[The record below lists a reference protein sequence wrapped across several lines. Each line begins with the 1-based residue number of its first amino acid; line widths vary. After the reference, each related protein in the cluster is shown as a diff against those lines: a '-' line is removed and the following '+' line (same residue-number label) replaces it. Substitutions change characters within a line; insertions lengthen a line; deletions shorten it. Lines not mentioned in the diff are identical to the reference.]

1 MISEYVKEFTYEE
14 LLATLEIINT
24 IKREYKTTRQKEKI
38 ELAEMKYNYWKM
50 VSEIRGRYPVVL
62 GGQGY

>member
-1 MISEYVKEFTYEE
+1 MIDKYVKEFTYEE

-50 VSEIRGRYPVVL
+50 VSEIRGRSPVVL

>member
-50 VSEIRGRYPVVL
+50 VSEIRGFSPVFL

>member
-1 MISEYVKEFTYEE
+1 MIDKYVKEFTYDE
-14 LLATLEIINT
+14 LLVTLEIINT

-50 VSEIRGRYPVVL
+50 VSEIHGNSPVLL
-62 GGQGY
+62 GGKGY